1 MKVLFIARHFTYF
14 RNFESV
20 IAVLAE
26 RGHHVHLA
34 ADREETLGGRELVDR
49 LAARFPEQVTVGF
62 TPILQWGRYRRVS
75 NALRVGL
82 DYLRYSDP
90 RYEAT
95 PKIRERAYERTAF
108 AVLVLARLP
117 FRGVLTRSLERLEEA
132 VPRQKGVDEFIRAER
147 PNALLITP
155 LIELGS
161 PQLDYLRAARAL
173 GVRSAL
179 CVWSWDHLSSK
190 ALIRVVP
197 DKVIVWNGVQRD
209 EAQRFHGIAPD
220 TVVVTGAQCFDQW
233 FDRRPSRDR
242 DAFCRRVGLDPTRPF
257 VLYVCSALFKN
268 SPSEAAF
275 VGRWLQTIRRSDDP
289 QLRNAA
295 VLVRP
300 HPQRME
306 EWQERERGN
315 LERDGHAVLWG
326 ANPIDADSR
335 ADYFDSM
342 YHAAAVVGLNTSA
355 LVEAA
360 IVDRPVLTILL
371 PEFRDNQEGTFHFH
385 HLLTVGNGFLH
396 STRTLDEHVSQ
407 LARCLRGEDV
417 RSNRPF
423 VEQFIRPR
431 GTSVAATP
439 VFADAVEEIGAA
451 LAPPHRAPAWVFA
464 LRPAIWALALAGR
477 VPWLERIYWNPVRR
491 REWADNVQ
499 AIWHKDVQRRAKR
512 RDKMSRVAR
521 KLPQQALVRLKTTA
535 KHALGAVGLIRHS

>member
-1 MKVLFIARHFTYF
+1 
-14 RNFESV
+14 
-20 IAVLAE
+20 
-26 RGHHVHLA
+26 
-34 ADREETLGGRELVDR
+34 
-49 LAARFPEQVTVGF
+49 
-62 TPILQWGRYRRVS
+62 
-75 NALRVGL
+75 
-82 DYLRYSDP
+82 
-90 RYEAT
+90 
-95 PKIRERAYERTAF
+95 
-108 AVLVLARLP
+108 
-117 FRGVLTRSLERLEEA
+117 LEEA

-477 VPWLERIYWNPVRR
+477 VPWLERMYWNPVRR